1 MVFSMGS
8 LKKIIRQLKEKLVDM
23 GSYKVIVAILAA
35 VLLPIILE
43 WLGFGLIAALLVGVY
58 VVAGMILI
66 YAALG

>member
-1 MVFSMGS
+1 MLFSMGS

-23 GSYKVIVAILAA
+23 GSYKVIAAILAA

-58 VVAGMILI
+58 VVAGMVLI